1 MINRIGSAKK
11 NKKNKKLYKLTEFLG
26 KEHDL
31 QMFCNYLSTHYPEI
45 SQFSKSLFRL
55 KINKLRKK
63 ALRLYPKIV
72 Y

>member
-31 QMFCNYLSTHYPEI
+31 QMFCSYLSTHYPEI
-45 SQFSKSLFRL
+45 SQFSKSLFSL